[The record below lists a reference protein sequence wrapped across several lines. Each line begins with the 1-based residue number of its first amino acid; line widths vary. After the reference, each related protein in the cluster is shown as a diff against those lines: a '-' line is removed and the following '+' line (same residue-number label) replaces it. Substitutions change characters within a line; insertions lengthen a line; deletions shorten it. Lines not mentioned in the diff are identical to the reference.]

1 MRAALAAAAPRD
13 EEVRVLGPA
22 EAPLAL
28 VRGRYRF
35 RLLVKSPRAFDLSG
49 YLREWLAAAPK
60 AKGNIKLEVDI
71 DPQSFL

>member
-1 MRAALAAAAPRD
+1 
-13 EEVRVLGPA
+13 VRVLGPA
-22 EAPLAL
+22 EAPLAV

-49 YLREWLAAAPK
+49 YLRDWLAAAPK
-60 AKGNIKLEVDI
+60 PTGNIKLDVDV